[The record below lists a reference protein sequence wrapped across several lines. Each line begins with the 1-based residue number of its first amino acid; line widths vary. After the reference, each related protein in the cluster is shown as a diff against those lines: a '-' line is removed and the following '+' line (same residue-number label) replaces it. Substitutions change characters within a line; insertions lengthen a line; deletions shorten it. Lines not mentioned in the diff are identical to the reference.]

1 MSEDVRQ
8 FVDNLT
14 AGENN
19 EAGEAFKSA
28 LRGKVGD
35 ALDAKRK
42 ETAANMFATA
52 QSIPNE
58 AEPYSDPKPEI
69 ADVGTFDRDGKVVT
83 QNDGQAQ
90 IDLTTDETK

>member
-42 ETAANMFATA
+42 EMASNMFT
-52 QSIPNE
+52 QPNE
-58 AEPYSDPKPEI
+58 VPTEVETFSDPKPEI
-69 ADVGTFDRDGKVVT
+69 AEPGTFDRDGNVVS
-83 QNDGQAQ
+83 QNDGQAD
-90 IDLTTDETK
+90 IDLSADENK